1 MNIHELARTT
11 PASRALIAARR
22 AAGIGEAVVAQQL
35 SIDRKTVRKWT
46 HRQHAEGP
54 GGLQDRSSRP
64 LRSPTALDA
73 AWRDA
78 VLALRRLK
86 FTQAQIAQVLR
97 LSKSRTQR
105 AVAAVGLG
113 KLRALEPPVADN
125 RYQRARPGELV
136 HVDTKKLGRF
146 YQPWHRVTGDRR
158 DTRLRGV
165 KGWEFLHVAIDDR
178 TRLAYAELLL
188 DEKGATCAG
197 FLQRAAAF
205 FARHGIRPIE
215 RVMSDNGAGYIS
227 ADFRM
232 AVAAL
237 AARHLRTRPYTPRTN
252 GKAERFM
259 QTMLRLW
266 AYVRPYHSSDERA
279 AALAPWLVWYNRQR
293 PHAHFTNAAP
303 SKRSWLYDGTTLWEI
318 TRTISTNG
326 VPSASRVTMPTALRP
341 TRNRTSAASEAA

>member
-1 MNIHELARTT
+1 MNIHKLARTT

-22 AAGIGEAVVAQQL
+22 GAGIGEATVAQQL
-35 SIDRKTVRKWT
+35 GIDRKTVRKWT
-46 HRQHAEGP
+46 RRQHAEGP
-54 GGLQDRSSRP
+54 DGLQDRSSRP
-64 LRSPTALDA
+64 GKSPTALDA

-113 KLRALEPPVADN
+113 KLRALEPPIADN
-125 RYQRARPGELV
+125 RYERARPGELV

-146 YQPWHRVTGDRR
+146 YQPGHRVTGDRS
-158 DTRLRGV
+158 DTRLRGI

-188 DEKGATCAG
+188 DERGATCAG

-205 FARHGIRPIE
+205 FARHGIRRIE

-227 ADFRM
+227 ADFRA

-252 GKAERFM
+252 GKAERFI

-293 PHAHFTNAAP
+293 PHGSLHD
-303 SKRSWLYDGTTLWEI
+303 RSPVETL
-318 TRTISTNG
+318 
-326 VPSASRVTMPTALRP
+326 VALRRDNLVGDH
-341 TRNRTSAASEAA
+341 T